1 MDVARPTVGNIII
14 NSETGFFYLI
24 LVFTVLAI
32 FFAKNLTRT
41 RAGRAFVA
49 VRDNDLAAE
58 VLGINLAYYKLL
70 AFFIACA
77 FAGLAQGILSFSRH

>member
-1 MDVARPTVGNIII
+1 VGNIII
-14 NSETGFFYLI
+14 NSETEFFYLI

-32 FFAKNLTRT
+32 FFAKNLTCT

-77 FAGLAQGILSFSRH
+77 FAGWLKVYYLFQDTEVNL